1 MRRWRYEAMGTE
13 LVVLAPESAPAT
25 GPRVRAL
32 FAEWE
37 QRFSRF
43 RPESELSRVNAAAGR
58 PVEVSAP
65 FAEVASVALAA
76 ARATGGLFDPTLLE
90 QLLALG
96 YDRTFR
102 ELPADRPTR
111 LGAPAAAP
119 GGAWRKIELDLEAR
133 TIHLPAGVRLD
144 FGGLVKGMAVDA
156 ALAALA
162 ADDAGPC
169 AVDAGGD
176 LAVLGRPPGR
186 DAWPIALVEAD
197 GAPVVGL
204 VSGALATSTVSRRRW
219 RVDGEERH
227 HLVDPRTGRPA
238 GSGLRAATVA
248 ASTCRAAE
256 VACKAALLL
265 GAEEG
270 RAFLERH
277 GLSGLLV
284 TDDAHPLPV
293 GGWVDGWIGASSG
306 GDASTPAVAAATD
319 RAGMDEAHRAAVAG
333 G

>member
-1 MRRWRYEAMGTE
+1 MGTE

-58 PVEVSAP
+58 TVAVSAP

-102 ELPADRPTR
+102 ELPADRPAR
-111 LGAPAAAP
+111 LAALASAP
-119 GGAWRKIELDLEAR
+119 GGAWREIELDLEAR
-133 TIHLPAGVRLD
+133 TIRLPAGVGLD

-156 ALAALA
+156 ALAVLA
-162 ADDAGPC
+162 ADDAGPS

-176 LAVLGRPPGR
+176 LAVLGTPPGG

-197 GAPVVGL
+197 GAPIVGL
-204 VSGALATSTVSRRRW
+204 VSGALATSTVTRRRW

-238 GSGLRAATVA
+238 ESGLRAATVA
-248 ASTCRAAE
+248 ASTCQAAE

-284 TDDAHPLPV
+284 TDDGHPLPV
-293 GGWVDGWIGASSG
+293 GGWVAGWTGASSGGASSG
-306 GDASTPAVAAATD
+306 GDASTPGIAAATD
-319 RAGMDEAHRAAVAG
+319 RAGTDEPQRAAVARG
-333 G
+333 